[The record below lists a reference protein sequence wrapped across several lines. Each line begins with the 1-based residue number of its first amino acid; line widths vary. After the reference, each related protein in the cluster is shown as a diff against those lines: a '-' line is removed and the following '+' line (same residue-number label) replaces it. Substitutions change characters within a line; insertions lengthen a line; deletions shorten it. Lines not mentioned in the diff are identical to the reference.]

1 EDWINSA
8 CRRLLSSKTSSP
20 MSYLESVRPLLSGPG
35 FERMTVLAAQF
46 ENSLGNRLQRYLKL
60 KALWATNYVSD
71 WWEDNYNGM
80 VLFISPSHSLSQSR
94 VPGTVVPLCAAQCE
108 RMFNTTCTPV
118 EEMGNHTHTHIKE
131 SQFWNLYF
139 IALTIKEIRQQ
150 YEYCSA
156 SDTNQLNISLMF
168 WLEQGMYISALI
180 VCGQLSTKSAALID
194 LVLSISLSPVP
205 LSLVPPFSL
214 SLCWFDKSFSVVVYK
229 NGNNGLNAEHSW
241 ADNAFQLGYT
251 EDGHCKGEVQ
261 LSLPPPQRLTWDI
274 PVEQVC
280 ISLSVAQALADD
292 VDCHVFPFRDFGKR
306 RIKKLKISLDTFIQL
321 ALQLAYYRVKGN
333 TFCLTYEASVT
344 RLFQEGRNETVRSC
358 SNEGCAFGKAVE
370 SVEVGLLTDW
380 GCFNSV
386 LSEPWHLST
395 SQTPVQQL
403 DPFDMK
409 NHPDF
414 ISLGGGFGPVADD
427 GYGVSYIIVGE
438 DMINY
443 HVSCKQSFSE
453 MVSISRALLDLLS
466 VLTPA
471 KTENPHAQDK
481 KQQ

>member
-1 EDWINSA
+1 
-8 CRRLLSSKTSSP
+8 
-20 MSYLESVRPLLSGPG
+20 
-35 FERMTVLAAQF
+35 
-46 ENSLGNRLQRYLKL
+46 
-60 KALWATNYVSD
+60 
-71 WWEDNYNGM
+71 
-80 VLFISPSHSLSQSR
+80 
-94 VPGTVVPLCAAQCE
+94 
-108 RMFNTTCTPV
+108 MFNTTCTPV
-118 EEMGNHTHTHIKE
+118 EEMDVLQHWQDSEFVAVYHRGR
-131 SQFWNLYF
+131 YF
-139 IALTIKEIRQQ
+139 RIHKMMCTI
-150 YEYCSA
+150 CCP
-156 SDTNQLNISLMF
+156 
-168 WLEQGMYISALI
+168 QGKAVSEGHLLFSSII
-180 VCGQLSTKSAALID
+180 VYRYLDLVEFAALID

-241 ADNAFQLGYT
+241 FTLATDAFQLGYT

-274 PVEQVC
+274 PVEVQEQVC

-321 ALQLAYYRVKGN
+321 ALQLAYYRDRK

-380 GCFNSV
+380 GCFNSARN
-386 LSEPWHLST
+386 LSRNMTLERRKPWHLST

-453 MVSISRALLDLLS
+453 MVSVTQIRKEGTMG
-466 VLTPA
+466 VRGCFVF
-471 KTENPHAQDK
+471 
-481 KQQ
+481 

>member
-1 EDWINSA
+1 
-8 CRRLLSSKTSSP
+8 RLLSSKTSSP

-108 RMFNTTCTPV
+108 R
-118 EEMGNHTHTHIKE
+118 I
-131 SQFWNLYF
+131 QFWNLYF
-139 IALTIKEIRQQ
+139 IHWQDSEFVAVYHRGRYFRIHKMI
-150 YEYCSA
+150 
-156 SDTNQLNISLMF
+156 LMF

-241 ADNAFQLGYT
+241 FTLATDAFQLGYT

-274 PVEQVC
+274 PVEVQEQVC

-321 ALQLAYYRVKGN
+321 ALQLAYYRDRK

-380 GCFNSV
+380 GCFNSARK
-386 LSEPWHLST
+386 
-395 SQTPVQQL
+395 
-403 DPFDMK
+403 F
-409 NHPDF
+409 F
-414 ISLGGGFGPVADD
+414 
-427 GYGVSYIIVGE
+427 
-438 DMINY
+438 
-443 HVSCKQSFSE
+443 
-453 MVSISRALLDLLS
+453 
-466 VLTPA
+466 
-471 KTENPHAQDK
+471 
-481 KQQ
+481 

>member
-1 EDWINSA
+1 
-8 CRRLLSSKTSSP
+8 
-20 MSYLESVRPLLSGPG
+20 
-35 FERMTVLAAQF
+35 MTVLAAQF

-80 VLFISPSHSLSQSR
+80 
-94 VPGTVVPLCAAQCE
+94 
-108 RMFNTTCTPV
+108 
-118 EEMGNHTHTHIKE
+118 
-131 SQFWNLYF
+131 FWNLYF

-156 SDTNQLNISLMF
+156 SDTNQRARSVSISRLTCVSFPDVLQHWQDSEFVAVYHRGRYFRIHKMILMF

-241 ADNAFQLGYT
+241 FTLATDAFQLGYT

-274 PVEQVC
+274 PEQVC

-321 ALQLAYYRVKGN
+321 ALQLAYYRDRK

-380 GCFNSV
+380 VTKTSV

-453 MVSISRALLDLLS
+453 MVSVTQISRALLDLLS